1 MWCNK
6 ESKYPCTSAVITIW
20 SSSPGCWEGRSRVER
35 GADAVLGTWRCTAI
49 RMSSQIS
56 ALPPFS
62 LKSSRKE
69 ICCEVSQLNI
79 IILLEKQ
86 VKVAHVH
93 LPPFLIITEDLG
105 GFSIQRQS
113 VSVESEGCRMPWL
126 TFRRIIVSFT
136 HAFSP
141 QISLVQEELQRLS
154 I

>member
-1 MWCNK
+1 M
-6 ESKYPCTSAVITIW
+6 
-20 SSSPGCWEGRSRVER
+20 ER
-35 GADAVLGTWRCTAI
+35 GADAVLGTWRCAAI
-49 RMSSQIS
+49 RMSSQTS

-79 IILLEKQ
+79 IIFLEKQ
-86 VKVAHVH
+86 VEVAHVH
-93 LPPFLIITEDLG
+93 LPPFSIVTEDLG

-136 HAFSP
+136 DAFFS